1 MSSESVRDMAL
12 EDHHKAFGEVAF
24 LMDIFTATID
34 NIMGGAT
41 APVGRFAGREMAK
54 KLPITLDNPSLE
66 DAVGVVAVRMSAGF
80 GVTLEGTDGNRELV
94 FDRCA
99 LREVCTL
106 RGIQAGGALCRLFHA
121 YFDGIL
127 NELICRPVKSE
138 LVATGDSCRATVST
152 Q

>member
-1 MSSESVRDMAL
+1 MGSV
-12 EDHHKAFGEVAF
+12 
-24 LMDIFTATID
+24 
-34 NIMGGAT
+34 
-41 APVGRFAGREMAK
+41 
-54 KLPITLDNPSLE
+54 LPELPGFFVNTFWICL
-66 DAVGVVAVRMSAGF
+66 F
-80 GVTLEGTDGNRELV
+80 GVTLEGTEGKRELV

-106 RGIQAGGALCRLFHA
+106 RGVQAGGALCKLFHA

>member
-1 MSSESVRDMAL
+1 MSSESVREMTL
-12 EDHHKAFGEVAF
+12 EDHRKAFGEVAF

-66 DAVGVVAVRMSAGF
+66 EAIGLLAARMSAGF
-80 GVTLEGTDGNRELV
+80 GVTLEGTDGRRELV

-106 RGIQAGGALCRLFHA
+106 RGIQAGGALCKLFHA

-138 LVATGDSCRATVST
+138 LVTTGDSCRATVST